1 MPLQLP
7 TLGYH
12 DHNLS
17 SVDAPLD
24 RELQRAALQPR
35 TSDTAWPEP
44 GGSLGGILPA
54 DALLAPAY
62 RWRPNSMP
70 SRRRAR
76 VPARAS
82 ARARCARVGSDQA
95 FSRTCS
101 TKAQLVKHKDQSAGG
116 KPWGTMLAKRRGS
129 SGRDDLQIL

>member
-44 GGSLGGILPA
+44 GGSLGGH
-54 DALLAPAY
+54 LA
-62 RWRPNSMP
+62 
-70 SRRRAR
+70 SRRSSCLQHVGGNQIACHLGVAPGFRPVLLRAR
-76 VPARAS
+76 GALEWEA
-82 ARARCARVGSDQA
+82 
-95 FSRTCS
+95 
-101 TKAQLVKHKDQSAGG
+101 TKLSPELAQ
-116 KPWGTMLAKRRGS
+116 RRLS
-129 SGRDDLQIL
+129 L